1 MAYLT
6 LSAFCSGIKNRCFF
20 RNFIITIPVTCCRN
34 CLCFR
39 LTTSCAGIGSDSIL
53 CTCGRCC
60 DNACVPAV
68 ALYRNALSCLKY
80 FIAVFANQVTCISSF
95 CTGSFLCTSSLRF
108 VCFLE
113 ITSNFVV
120 PHMVHLYMARPSFL
134 QVASLATEASSQL

>member
-108 VCFLE
+108 VCFFRNYFKFCSSTYGCLLY
-113 ITSNFVV
+113 TSDAADE
-120 PHMVHLYMARPSFL
+120 L
-134 QVASLATEASSQL
+134 